1 MKKFRPSK
9 EQIDILQRYIN
20 DPKREIHSARY
31 RLDGFSDLVEKAK
44 LPKTFLAF
52 EVLDQI
58 SIAQEKKFSR
68 DEYLG
73 VVPDCF
79 APETVEVPLFALNTL
94 LNCWDDFI
102 HSDPTKASLEQSFG
116 FAAPKPKSRPIQQ
129 MIDKLDRDR
138 YLAQQIFNLRVE
150 AWFEGK
156 KLKLVHAFATIAA
169 EENVG
174 PETVRRAWHAHRS
187 YYKKFLQNM
196 QLPMKKI
203 G

>member
-1 MKKFRPSK
+1 M
-9 EQIDILQRYIN
+9 
-20 DPKREIHSARY
+20 
-31 RLDGFSDLVEKAK
+31 
-44 LPKTFLAF
+44 
-52 EVLDQI
+52 
-58 SIAQEKKFSR
+58 
-68 DEYLG
+68 
-73 VVPDCF
+73 
-79 APETVEVPLFALNTL
+79 

-129 MIDKLDRDR
+129 MIDKLDKDR
-138 YLAQQIFNLRVE
+138 YLAQQVFISRIE

-174 PETVRRAWHAHRS
+174 AETVRKAWYAHRS
-187 YYKKFLQNM
+187 YYKKFLQDM
-196 QLPMKKI
+196 QLPFKKI